1 MQEQVNPGKTEQ
13 TKRSLAKACHVRD
26 LYHSAI
32 KEQDYWRVLGM
43 IWVRDL
49 VLLIRLNLN
58 AFAVDPQ
65 RQQSSAGCRN
75 GSFNVCTRFW
85 FYHQCE
91 ATAAASAADFA
102 AERSVPPGG
111 GNDAVN
117 HRRGNRSEIPPAEFP
132 LLADQASNFGPLVA
146 FECGTY
152 LPRDYRDFFEVLGDA
167 AVAINV
173 PHEDFPVVDSG
184 LPRLARITKHQAA
197 FQLIQIAAKR
207 LAPFAPRCE
216 DDGGGASKCRRVMVL
231 RAGRNADDDGLDVA
245 ADVNPI

>member
-1 MQEQVNPGKTEQ
+1 M
-13 TKRSLAKACHVRD
+13 
-26 LYHSAI
+26 
-32 KEQDYWRVLGM
+32 
-43 IWVRDL
+43 
-49 VLLIRLNLN
+49 
-58 AFAVDPQ
+58 
-65 RQQSSAGCRN
+65 
-75 GSFNVCTRFW
+75 
-85 FYHQCE
+85 
-91 ATAAASAADFA
+91 
-102 AERSVPPGG
+102 PPGG

-152 LPRDYRDFFEVLGDA
+152 LPRDSRDFFEVLGDA

-231 RAGRNADDDGLDVA
+231 RARRHADDDRLDVP
-245 ADVNPI
+245 ADVNPVFAAEARSCQTIERRANRHGHGGRAADPRTSGSFGIGSECETARWAKHADEVCQQRQPIAPRAG